1 MTSATSAPV
10 AAAPPAADAIPKRRF
25 DLVSVALV
33 VVLALLAWPVVGSS
47 STWFTLTVAGLAWE

>member
-25 DLVSVALV
+25 DLVPVALV

-47 STWFTLTVAGLAWE
+47 STWFTLTVAGLAMG